1 MAKSNQGLMSWERFW
16 AYFVSDLCTDEM
28 REWTLQNT
36 SIVDCL
42 TGTTSDVQ
50 QEIIRDA
57 PDYIKN
63 DPQVQRVLISKSSV
77 VSSSDKVF
85 DRKVFESLSSHEDR
99 KKYFYSMLE
108 K

>member
-1 MAKSNQGLMSWERFW
+1 
-16 AYFVSDLCTDEM
+16 M

-42 TGTTSDVQ
+42 TGTTNDVQ
-50 QEIIRDA
+50 QEIIKYA

-63 DPQVQRVLISKSSV
+63 DPQVQRVLITKSSV
-77 VSSSDKVF
+77 VATVGSKTF
-85 DRKVFESLSSHEDR
+85 DRKFFESLTTMEEK